1 MKKTSLPIRL
11 YIKTALKL
19 DSVIEI
25 NNKQTHY
32 LSNVMRKNIGDRIS
46 IFNGIDG
53 EFECII
59 INKTKKIISC

>member
-1 MKKTSLPIRL
+1 MKKISLPIRL

-32 LSNVMRKNIGDRIS
+32 LSNVMRKNIKLMDAIPF
-46 IFNGIDG
+46 ILLI
-53 EFECII
+53 
-59 INKTKKIISC
+59 